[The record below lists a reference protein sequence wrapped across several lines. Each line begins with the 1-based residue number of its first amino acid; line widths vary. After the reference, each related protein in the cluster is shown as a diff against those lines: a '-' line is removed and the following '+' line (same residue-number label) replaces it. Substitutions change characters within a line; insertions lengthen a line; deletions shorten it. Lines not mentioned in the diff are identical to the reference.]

1 VELDAAA
8 LKSNGFFQQ
17 IEKDKFS
24 LRLCMSGGIASAEYV
39 KKAVEIA
46 EKYGKGQLHFTTR
59 QQIEIPFIAEENVGA
74 VQETLAKIPIKTFIG
89 GPRVRTVVACVGA
102 GICKFA
108 QIETGALAQ
117 ELHDR
122 YFGRELPAKLKIA
135 VTGCQNN
142 CAKVE
147 INDIGIRGFQHG
159 YLLYFGGCMGHE
171 TRIGSALLPVISEKA
186 TVLKVIET
194 TVRYFASH
202 AQKGERL
209 GKFIDR
215 TGIEEF
221 KKTVKAEWA

>member
-1 VELDAAA
+1 MELDAAA
-8 LKSNGFFQQ
+8 LKSKGFFQQ

-39 KKAVEIA
+39 KRAVEIA
-46 EKYGKGQLHFTTR
+46 EKYGKGQIHFTTR
-59 QQIEIPFIAEENVGA
+59 QQIEIPFIAAENVGS
-74 VQETLAKIPIKTFIG
+74 VQETLAKASVKTFIG

-108 QIETGALAQ
+108 QIETGTLAR

-122 YFGRELPAKLKIA
+122 YFGRELPAELKIA

-159 YLLYFGGCMGHE
+159 YLLFFGGCLGHE
-171 TRIGSALLPVISEKA
+171 TRIGSSLLPVLTEKV
-186 TVLKVIET
+186 TLFKVIET
-194 TVRYFASH
+194 AVQYFACR

-215 TGIEEF
+215 IGIEEF
-221 KKTVKAEWA
+221 KKMMEVAL